1 MTTDP
6 MTPAGRCPFHTAA
19 DQTGAGT
26 ASLTRQDKLAPAPG
40 AATPDARGMY
50 RVYDFQAARD
60 LLRSDAVRQA
70 GFMAEVA
77 TRAPGLGRAPV
88 LFAEGEEHHEMRRST
103 ARYFTPTHVERYQ
116 PMIAGLADDLIGR
129 LARDGEANLD
139 DLSLK
144 LAVEVAAQV
153 VGITDSAVPGL
164 ERRVMAFVEHGA
176 DSEPG
181 APQPRGRGGKLGALW
196 RQRQILAFF
205 LLDVKPSIAA
215 RRRERKDDLISHLLD
230 RGYTDTEI
238 LTECLTYGTAGMVTT
253 REFITVAA
261 WHMLRRPE
269 LRAEY
274 VHGTEKERHAILHE
288 ILRLEPV
295 VKVLYRRALEDV
307 QAGDTLIPQGSV
319 VALSVQETNVDPTM
333 VGEDAA
339 QLCPGRPLPRGV
351 QAPVLS
357 FGDGSHRCPGAFL
370 AIKESDLFLRR
381 LLIWNDLHLVSP
393 PDVGFNETVKG
404 YELRGLRVG
413 LGGTGPSGDAAR
425 A

>member
-1 MTTDP
+1 M
-6 MTPAGRCPFHTAA
+6 RRIR
-19 DQTGAGT
+19 
-26 ASLTRQDKLAPAPG
+26 AS
-40 AATPDARGMY
+40 
-50 RVYDFQAARD
+50 AARSSASSRPNRSRVSAARAQRAGALPAD
-60 LLRSDAVRQA
+60 LTIVEERTVGPSLGNDSIRQ
-70 GFMAEVA
+70 
-77 TRAPGLGRAPV
+77 GL
-88 LFAEGEEHHEMRRST
+88 
-103 ARYFTPTHVERYQ
+103 
-116 PMIAGLADDLIGR
+116 IAGLV
-129 LARDGEANLD
+129 RDGEADLD

-153 VGITDSAVPGL
+153 VGLTDSAAPGM
-164 ERRVMAFVEHGA
+164 ERRVTGFVAHGA

-196 RQRQILAFF
+196 RQRQVLIFF
-205 LLDVKPSIAA
+205 LLDVKPAIAA
-215 RRRERKDDLISHLLD
+215 RRRERRDDLISHLLD
-230 RGYTDTEI
+230 RGYSDTEI

-261 WHMLRRPE
+261 WHLLTRPE

-274 VHGTEKERHAILHE
+274 VHGTEPERHAILHE

-295 VKVLYRRALEDV
+295 VKVLYRRALEDI

-319 VALSVQETNVDPTM
+319 VALSVQETNVDPAT

-339 QLCPGRPLPRGV
+339 QLCPARPLPRGV

-381 LLIWNDLHLVSP
+381 LLIWNDLRLILP

-413 LGGTGPSGDAAR
+413 LGSPGPSGDAAR